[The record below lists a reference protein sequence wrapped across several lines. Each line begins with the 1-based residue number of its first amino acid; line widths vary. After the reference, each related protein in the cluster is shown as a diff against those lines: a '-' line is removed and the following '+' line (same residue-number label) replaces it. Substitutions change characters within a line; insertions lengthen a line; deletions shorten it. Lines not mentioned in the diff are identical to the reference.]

1 VLRFTV
7 GGVGAVVWCSVGGV
21 VLRCSV
27 GGVGAAVFCV
37 TLYCTE
43 IRPPIRCS
51 WLWDAGTSSLAV
63 FCVICVV
70 LWWCGCCCVVLVV
83 WVLLCSV

>member
-1 VLRFTV
+1 MLRFTV

-37 TLYCTE
+37 
-43 IRPPIRCS
+43 
-51 WLWDAGTSSLAV
+51 
-63 FCVICVV
+63 ICVV
-70 LWWCGCCCVVLVV
+70 LWWCGCCGVLCDLCCALVV
-83 WVLLCSV
+83 WVLLHSIPTLLIRTEIRASNPLIWCRKGG